1 MSLLATDSVETAR
14 FRAYGPRQLDE
25 IADRHG
31 LPADIRETV
40 RLVSMVLPF
49 RVNEYVLSQLIDWN
63 RIPDDPMF
71 QLVFPQ
77 KGMLTEQNE
86 RDLATLSADPASKIA
101 LRTLVQQ
108 IRGRLNPHPSGQ
120 KELNVPTQG
129 GAEIAGLQHKYR
141 ETVLYFPSQGQTCH
155 SYCTYCFRWA
165 QFVGDAD
172 LRFAAPDPSGLIS
185 YLGSHPDVTD
195 VLVTGGDPMVMSTER
210 LRSHLEPL
218 LGVDT
223 VRTIRI
229 GTKSV
234 AYWPQR
240 FVSDPDADD
249 VLRLF
254 EKVVA
259 SGRNLAVMAHFS
271 HPRELGTDLAQRA
284 IARIRSTGA
293 LVYCQAPLIAR
304 VNDDPDVWSRM
315 WRAELAA
322 GSVPYYMFVER
333 DTGPY
338 DYFRVPLAR
347 AAEIFQAAYRTLP
360 GLARTVR
367 GPVMSA
373 TPGKVAVDGVVE
385 NAEGRFFQL
394 QMVQARDP
402 SLVGRPFL
410 AHFDPEAAW
419 LDELRLDR
427 TVPADI
433 ARAIAGPAW
442 QGEKELFGTKA
453 AAPVG
458 SPA

>member
-49 RVNEYVLSQLIDWN
+49 RVNEYVLSHLIDWD

-77 KGMLTEQNE
+77 RGMLTEQNE
-86 RDLATLSADPASKIA
+86 RDLAALSADPASKVA

-120 KELNVPTQG
+120 KELNVPTRD
-129 GAEIAGLQHKYR
+129 GAEIPGLQHKYR

-172 LRFAAPDPSGLIS
+172 LRFAAPDPSGLVS
-185 YLGSHPDVTD
+185 YLGHHPDVTD

-218 LGVDT
+218 LAVES

-240 FVSDPDADD
+240 FTGDPDADD

-254 EKVVA
+254 EQVVA

-271 HPRELGTDLAQRA
+271 HPRELATDLARRA
-284 IARIRSTGA
+284 ISRIRSTGA

-304 VNDDPDVWSRM
+304 VNDDPAVWSEM

-347 AAEIFQAAYRTLP
+347 AAEIFQSAYRTLP

-373 TPGKVAVDGVVE
+373 TPGKVAVDGIVE

-394 QMVQARDP
+394 HMVQARDP
-402 SLVGRPFL
+402 ALVGRPFL
-410 AHFDPEAAW
+410 AHYDPEAAW

-433 ARAIAGPAW
+433 ARAIGGPAW
-442 QGEKELFGTKA
+442 QGGQELFGTKA

-458 SPA
+458 SRG